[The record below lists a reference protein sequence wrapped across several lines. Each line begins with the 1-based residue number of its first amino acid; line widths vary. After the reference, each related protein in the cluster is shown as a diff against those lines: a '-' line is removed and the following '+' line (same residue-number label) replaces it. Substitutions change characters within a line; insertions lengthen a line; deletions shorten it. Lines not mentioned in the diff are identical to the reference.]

1 MSNIATNNNY
11 LVKYKTYNTWSGGI

>member
-11 LVKYKTYNTWSGGI
+11 LVKYKIYNTWSGGI